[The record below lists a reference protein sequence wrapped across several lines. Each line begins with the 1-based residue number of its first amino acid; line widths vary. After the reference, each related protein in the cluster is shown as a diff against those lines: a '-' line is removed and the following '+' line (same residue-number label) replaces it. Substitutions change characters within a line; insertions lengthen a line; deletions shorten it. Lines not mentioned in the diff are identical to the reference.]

1 VHRLEDRQQHLIGEL
16 AGRAIHVELRMRAE
30 EDGWKDKRKKNIKST
45 SSKFESIANILSV
58 ARDNYHLR
66 RMFVNDANW
75 E

>member
-1 VHRLEDRQQHLIGEL
+1 
-16 AGRAIHVELRMRAE
+16 MRDE
-30 EDGWKDKRKKNIKST
+30 EVGWKDKGEKNINSIKSE
-45 SSKFESIANILSV
+45 FESIANILSV